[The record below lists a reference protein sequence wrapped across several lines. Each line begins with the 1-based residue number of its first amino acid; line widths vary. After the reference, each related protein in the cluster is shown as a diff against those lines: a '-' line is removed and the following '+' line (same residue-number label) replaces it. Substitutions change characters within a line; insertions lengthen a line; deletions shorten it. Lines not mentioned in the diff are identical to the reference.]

1 MSNASTKDR
10 EIVLSRVFDAPRETV
25 FEAFTSIQHVDHWW
39 GPNGFVTKT
48 SRMEVRAGGEWIF
61 TMKHPEYGEFKG
73 RVRYRSVTRP
83 SRLEYIH
90 DEGVD
95 NDPRAFE
102 VEITFEEQ
110 HGKTRVTMRSV
121 FPTVAEFERVKGFG
135 AVQGGEQ
142 TLARLSDYLKK

>member
-10 EIVLSRVFDAPRETV
+10 EIILSRVFDAPRETV
-25 FEAFTSIQHVDHWW
+25 FDAFTNIKHVDHWW
-39 GPNGFVTKT
+39 GPNGFVNKT
-48 SRMEVRAGGEWIF
+48 SHMDVRAGGEWLF
-61 TMKHPEYGEFKG
+61 TMTHPQYGRFNN

-95 NDPRAFE
+95 NDPKTFE
-102 VEITFEEQ
+102 VQITFEEER
-110 HGKTRVTMRSV
+110 GKTKVTMRSV
-121 FPTVAEFERVKGFG
+121 FASPAELERVKGFG

-142 TLARLSDYLKK
+142 TLARLSEYLKQ